1 MKGQKNLTQLH
12 TKVTPH
18 DVDIDYTHDQPGLPF
33 SMEEFMSVGT
43 QKELEV
49 FQASHICMYLVVLGD
64 ELVSCLVCGSE
75 M

>member
-18 DVDIDYTHDQPGLPF
+18 DVEIDYTDDHCFALLYERVYVSGNPKR
-33 SMEEFMSVGT
+33 VGG
-43 QKELEV
+43 

-75 M
+75 V